1 MFDELAQAVHPDTNA
16 LALLRELRMPI
27 LRVALADKRFF
38 THAQHSARVLVG
50 VVLEQIL
57 YWHESEQDAA
67 IAMVRLEDIV
77 ERMSGYK
84 GSNQLFDEILGEY
97 RAHQEMAARKSEL
110 LEKRQVEAAAGRERL
125 QIARREAES
134 AVAQSM
140 ANGDPPPLVRQLLEQ
155 DWARLLALTN
165 LGEGPTS
172 LSYRNRLAVAGRLI
186 ALFDRAHATAPV
198 QRDEQEFLAREI
210 ELGLAKVGY
219 PEDESRRLTAR
230 LFGHDPEHA
239 DPKVLLRAP
248 PKDTAATT
256 APAQIPHVGA
266 RDRQIQAQ
274 LGARARGAW
283 LDFVVAGDGT
293 SARRKLAWIEHVG
306 EQCLLLNQRGARVGE
321 PALAWIAQE
330 IRSGRARVVARESEN
345 VVDRALRAAYRGA
358 GQQSTPAEA
367 IRRA

>member
-1 MFDELAQAVHPDTNA
+1 
-16 LALLRELRMPI
+16 MPI

-84 GSNQLFDEILGEY
+84 GSNQLFDEILDEY

-125 QIARREAES
+125 QLARRDAES

-186 ALFDRAHATAPV
+186 ALFDRAHETSHV

-239 DPKVLLRAP
+239 DPRVLLRAP
-248 PKDTAATT
+248 PKETASV
-256 APAQIPHVGA
+256 PAASSPLPPPQLAHVGA

-283 LDFVVAGDGT
+283 LDFVVGREGT
-293 SARRKLAWIEHVG
+293 SARRKLAWIDHVG
-306 EQCLLLNQRGARVGE
+306 EQCLLLSQRGARVGE
-321 PALAWIAQE
+321 PPLAWVAQE
-330 IRSGRARVVARESEN
+330 IRAGRARVVARESET

-358 GQQSTPAEA
+358 SQQAAPAEA
-367 IRRA
+367 SRRA